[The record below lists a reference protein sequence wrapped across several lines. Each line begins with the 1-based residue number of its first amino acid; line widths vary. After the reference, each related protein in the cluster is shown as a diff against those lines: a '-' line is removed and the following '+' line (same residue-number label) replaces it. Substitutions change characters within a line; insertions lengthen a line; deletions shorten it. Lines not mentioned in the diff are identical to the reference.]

1 MIKLTF
7 NTTAKTA
14 FVDFGNQTS
23 DNYLNVPTVQVR
35 EGYYELMQKDDNG
48 KSLPI
53 LRLPIN
59 HTIMFIEN

>member
-1 MIKLTF
+1 VT
-7 NTTAKTA
+7 
-14 FVDFGNQTS
+14 

>member
-7 NTTAKTA
+7 NTTDKTA
-14 FVDFGNQTS
+14 FVDFVNQTT

-35 EGYYELMQKDDNG
+35 EGYYELMQRDDNG